1 MYVNTPLELLYA
13 SPPSP
18 EAVAS
23 EPTLISESAIP
34 PPPPP
39 PEIVIVF
46 VEPVPDAVTPE
57 PTKLIVVAE
66 VDSVEPSSCTV
77 I

>member
-18 EAVAS
+18 EADAS
-23 EPTLISESAIP
+23 EPTLISVSAIP
-34 PPPPP
+34 LLPT

-66 VDSVEPSSCTV
+66 VDSAEP
-77 I
+77 